1 MERVEGMKKII
12 ILILFVISIFIFIV
26 FNKRKEGFQD
36 SLSGI
41 YDSWYINLD
50 RSPDRKVKVEEEVK
64 KLGNIPIQRWTAVE
78 GSKLTE
84 KDFDIH
90 SIPAW
95 SRPSFAKDEKKRKN
109 EIGCLLSHKT
119 LLQNLE
125 KLNVPQTEG
134 HLILEDD
141 ISINKNI
148 IGVWNKA
155 KQSIPNDWD
164 IIFLGLLGNQIKNV
178 KDGIGT
184 PEWITGAHAYV
195 VKHSS
200 LPKINESLR
209 VVYDPI
215 DEMFGRNPF
224 GLKLYAL
231 SPSMITQ
238 NYSKSTIVE
247 NFF

>member
-1 MERVEGMKKII
+1 MKKII
-12 ILILFVISIFIFIV
+12 LLVIFISIITVILF
-26 FNKRKEGFQD
+26 FNKQTEGFQEPLLKIHD
-36 SLSGI
+36 G
-41 YDSWYINLD
+41 WYINLD

-64 KLGNIPIQRWTAVE
+64 KLGNLPIERWKAVE

-84 KDFDIH
+84 KDFDLH

-95 SRPSFAKDEKKRKN
+95 SRPSYAKDEKKRKN

-125 KLNVPQTEG
+125 KLNTPQDEG

-141 ISINKNI
+141 IAINKDI
-148 IGVWNKA
+148 TGVWNKA
-155 KQSIPNDWD
+155 IKSIPNDWD
-164 IIFLGLLGNQIKNV
+164 IIFLGLLGNKVNNV
-178 KDGIGT
+178 KDGIGI
-184 PEWITGAHAYV
+184 PEWISGAHAYV

-200 LPKINESLR
+200 LPQINESIR

-224 GLKLYAL
+224 GLKIYAL

-247 NFF
+247 